1 VYEETLGQISRDPI
15 PIAIDPGQ
23 VVAFYWWAD
32 ARDYNGMIASCRH
45 GWDLLDPNDP
55 LDPGWA
61 VEPGLDPANLA
72 TEPISFAT
80 GEHVLTIR
88 VIDDFGQVGP
98 GGSGWRSRRQGCSDS
113 EMAGRNATFIPP
125 LSLRVRFSNSG
136 TFHP

>member
-1 VYEETLGQISRDPI
+1 
-15 PIAIDPGQ
+15 
-23 VVAFYWWAD
+23 VAFYWWAD

-88 VIDDFGQVGP
+88 VIDDFGQVTT
-98 GGSGWRSRRQGCSDS
+98 RRVWLAVTP
-113 EMAGRNATFIPP
+113 AG
-125 LSLRVRFSNSG
+125 L
-136 TFHP
+136 